1 MARIAPFSLCAATL
15 GAAAAAIAVGARP
28 ADAQCRLC
36 DRPTTQ
42 REAQGSSER
51 IALEIETSLNFD
63 RLVLFGSGEGSA
75 LIRSDGVRSAA
86 GSIADVGPRAMV
98 GSAVIHGEPGRAV
111 RIDLPSRIELY
122 SLSGGT
128 ISFDQVTSDLP
139 VMPRLD
145 SAGRL
150 AFRFGGRIRIR
161 GDAEG
166 DYRSALPIT
175 VEYQ

>member
-1 MARIAPFSLCAATL
+1 MAL
-15 GAAAAAIAVGARP
+15 GARP

-42 REAQGSSER
+42 RDAPDQSEH
-51 IALEIETSLNFD
+51 IELEIETSLNFD
-63 RLVLFGSGEGSA
+63 RLVLFGTGEGSA
-75 LIRSDGVRSAA
+75 LIKPDGARSAA
-86 GSIADVGPRAMV
+86 GSIADIGPRAMV
-98 GSAVIHGEPGRAV
+98 GSAVIHGEPGRVV

-122 SLSGGT
+122 SLGGGT

-139 VMPRLD
+139 ALPRLD

-150 AFRFGGRIRIR
+150 AFRFGGRISIR

-166 DYRSALPIT
+166 DYRGSLPIT

>member
-1 MARIAPFSLCAATL
+1 MAVAAW
-15 GAAAAAIAVGARP
+15 P
-28 ADAQCRLC
+28 AMAQCRLC

-42 REAQGSSER
+42 RETEGAGKPIE
-51 IALEIETSLNFD
+51 LEIETSLNFD
-63 RLVLFGSGEGSA
+63 RLVLFGAGEGSA
-75 LIRSDGVRSAA
+75 LITPDGARSSA
-86 GSIADVGPRAMV
+86 GSIADIGPRAMV
-98 GSAVIHGEPGRAV
+98 GKAVIHGDPGRAL
-111 RIDLPSRIELY
+111 RIDLPSRIELH
-122 SLSGGT
+122 SLGGGT

-139 VMPRLD
+139 AQPRLD

-166 DYRSALPIT
+166 DYRGALPIT